1 MNDNPDFYR
10 TRADEE
16 QANADA
22 ATLDNVRDRCERAA
36 KAWATM
42 ADRAERTQTMRLTR
56 EAATRESVAAARAAQ
71 PGAVPADAAESMPA
85 AE

>member
-1 MNDNPDFYR
+1 MNDNPDFF
-10 TRADEE
+10 RARAEEE

-36 KAWATM
+36 KAWSTM

-56 EAATRESVAAARAAQ
+56 EAATREAVASAQ
-71 PGAVPADAAESMPA
+71 TALAAE
-85 AE
+85 

>member
-1 MNDNPDFYR
+1 MNDNPDFF
-10 TRADEE
+10 RARAEEE

-36 KAWATM
+36 KAWSTM

-56 EAATRESVAAARAAQ
+56 EAATRESVAAASASASASAQ
-71 PGAVPADAAESMPA
+71 ASLAAE
-85 AE
+85 

>member
-1 MNDNPDFYR
+1 MNDNPDFF
-10 TRADEE
+10 RARAEEE

-36 KAWATM
+36 KAWSTM

-56 EAATRESVAAARAAQ
+56 EAATRESVAAASALSRA
-71 PGAVPADAAESMPA
+71 PLAAE
-85 AE
+85 